1 MRTAVNRSSVEFWP
15 VALGALVLALVLWGL
30 LWGFLA
36 LRTTEATVA
45 LSGNGAPSGSHYNL
59 NIIGVSKDKTADMTG
74 DDGHRIFVDLGNKE
88 GDPVR
93 TKILLSQS
101 ADGTF
106 QVLDANGTDGK
117 ASFQLPAPGSYTI
130 WARPL
135 GKPGGQAQ
143 VTTCAIDPLTGEEV
157 CSTSFE
163 VFVRGTGQATFRDV
177 TTALTTIVLDPSLT
191 DLITACG
198 GSEVSLFDP
207 CLEGYFWAY
216 DNNGLRLLQLRFY
229 PN

>member
-1 MRTAVNRSSVEFWP
+1 MKKKIFAIILAIT
-15 VALGALVLALVLWGL
+15 LVVVGTGGNYAS
-30 LWGFLA
+30 
-36 LRTTEATVA
+36 AT
-45 LSGNGAPSGSHYNL
+45 GNGAPSGAHYNL
-59 NIIGVSKDKTADMTG
+59 NIIGVPKAKTGDMTN
-74 DDGHRIFVDLGNKE
+74 DDGRRIFVNLGNKT
-88 GDPVR
+88 GDPVT

-101 ADGTF
+101 TDGTF

-117 ASFQLPAPGSYTI
+117 ASFRLPAPGTYTI

-135 GKPGGQAQ
+135 GKPGGQAK

-163 VFVRGTGQATFRDV
+163 VFVRGTGQSSFKDV
-177 TTALTTIVLDPSLT
+177 TYNLTTIVLDPSLT

-198 GSEVSLFDP
+198 GSTVSLFSP
-207 CLEGYFWAY
+207 CLQGYFWNY
-216 DNNGLRLLQLRFY
+216 DSNGLKLLQLRFY

>member
-1 MRTAVNRSSVEFWP
+1 MTKQMKKHRTMAALAAGSLTMVLLTLIFGG
-15 VALGALVLALVLWGL
+15 VAGA
-30 LWGFLA
+30 
-36 LRTTEATVA
+36 T
-45 LSGNGAPSGSHYNL
+45 GNGAPSGEHYNL
-59 NIIGVSKDKTADMTG
+59 NIIGVSKAKTADMTG
-74 DDGHRIFVDLGNKE
+74 DDGHRIFVNLGSKT

-106 QVLDANGTDGK
+106 KVLDGNGTDGK

-135 GKPGGQAQ
+135 GQPGGQAK
-143 VTTCAIDPLTGEEV
+143 VTTCAIDPLTLEEV

-163 VFVRGTGQATFRDV
+163 VFVRGTGQSKFVDV
-177 TTALTTIVLDPSLT
+177 TTSLTTIVIDASLT
-191 DLITACG
+191 DLILACG
-198 GSEVSLFDP
+198 GDTVALFDP